1 MRLSVTPGGVDLL
14 LHCLEG
20 GPSPVFTAI
29 VLGNGSNAGSEAT
42 ELSNPIHTFGITA
55 IEREEESEYV
65 TLHGEFNNADITER
79 FRATETGILAQ
90 DPDDENATILF
101 AYAYVP
107 SDEAPVIPAAADY
120 TFETTDH
127 FIVYV
132 GKTEN
137 VSAVISNSLQ
147 TVSRVE
153 FDIHVNDLNNPHQV
167 TKEQIGLDQ
176 VVNASPENTVVT
188 YPAEENGE
196 LPVPGETNATFFQ
209 KVWTWLTALKTHLT
223 ATNPHKLTADDVD
236 AARSSHEHSTTD
248 IISGVLSLARG
259 GTGVSSI
266 GALLRMLNN
275 YGMGIVTAVS
285 YTGTGTY
292 GAANPKTLAFS
303 YPPKLLVIQPQYCE
317 SGREAG
323 IVVINGVSTVTSGGV
338 QDDVANANSLV
349 HFTWVNN
356 RVSWYNAN
364 SATWQCNVSGMKYI
378 VLAIL

>member
-29 VLGNGSNAGSEAT
+29 VLGNGGNAGSEAT

-55 IEREEESEYV
+55 IEREEGSDYV
-65 TLHGEFNNADITER
+65 TLHGEFNNAEITDR

-90 DPDDENATILF
+90 DPDNEGATILF
-101 AYAYVP
+101 AYSYVP
-107 SDEAPVIPAAADY
+107 NDEAPVIPAAADY

-167 TKEQIGLDQ
+167 TKDQIGLDQ
-176 VVNASPENTVVT
+176 VPNTSPENTVVT
-188 YPAEENGE
+188 YTAEENSE

-209 KVWTWLTALKTHLT
+209 KVWTWLTTLKTHLT
-223 ATNPHKLTADDVD
+223 ATNPHKLTADDVE
-236 AARSSHEHSTTD
+236 AARLDHNHSTTD
-248 IISGVLSLARG
+248 IISGVLSPARG
-259 GTGVSSI
+259 GTGVASI
-266 GALLRMLNN
+266 SALLRMLNN
-275 YGMGIVTAVS
+275 YGMGIVYHVT

-292 GAANPKTLAFS
+292 GSTNPKSLSFP
-303 YPPKLLVIQPQYCE
+303 YPPKLLIIQPQYCE
-317 SGREAG
+317 SGKEAG
-323 IVVINGVSTVTSGGV
+323 IVIANGVKTVVSGGL
-338 QDDVANANSLV
+338 QDDVANAASKV
-349 HFTWVNN
+349 YFSWVNN
-356 RVSWYNAN
+356 KVSWYSTT
-364 SATWQCNVSGMKYI
+364 SAAWQCNIGGLNYI